1 MRRRDFLQVAVA
13 GGLGA
18 GLGVPVYLRRA
29 WAQTPIKIGMPAA
42 LSGAYAQYG
51 IQAKRAA
58 ELFSKDIKVKGVLGR
73 PVEFI
78 YEDTVGDPAT
88 AVRKAQKLVEKD
100 GVKFLTG
107 VALSSEA
114 LAVSAKCPEWKV
126 IFMSTINGA
135 GALTAKAFHRYFF
148 RVNTSGPMGARAISL
163 YLAEGP
169 MKRFFALGSDYAWG
183 RDSVASFTSQITAAK
198 KDIVGTD
205 YPPVGTKD
213 FASYIA
219 KIRQSKADG
228 VYLALPGQDATIYLK
243 QAHQFGLNRE
253 VKPIM
258 EILELE
264 NMKAVGEAMVGAI
277 GSSRYPFTVDTPRNK
292 DFVKRLRDAQR
303 LSRHVRR
310 RDVRGPRV
318 AGPGHPEG
326 RHRRRGEGDRHVGGL
341 DVRGPRGTVPH
352 AQVRSPGRPARLRG
366 GGGEGSQVSAPHPQD
381 PRHLSGRQGD
391 AEVSLRGLFVGRRS
405 RLPAWRIW
413 LNSSSTR

>member
-1 MRRRDFLQVAVA
+1 MDGERARLGSRHGHGRQSLWVSLSQRRWRRILAQAVAGVRRGVVDPVGDPILREARLTIEDEGRIRMRRRDFLQVAVA

-18 GLGVPVYLRRA
+18 GLGVPAYLRRA

-42 LSGAYAQYG
+42 LSGPYAQYG

-58 ELFSKDIKVKGVLGR
+58 ELFSKDIKAKGVLGR

-78 YEDTVGDPAT
+78 YEDTGGDPAA

-183 RDSVASFTSQITAAK
+183 RDSVASFTQQITA
-198 KDIVGTD
+198 
-205 YPPVGTKD
+205 
-213 FASYIA
+213 
-219 KIRQSKADG
+219 
-228 VYLALPGQDATIYLK
+228 
-243 QAHQFGLNRE
+243 
-253 VKPIM
+253 
-258 EILELE
+258 
-264 NMKAVGEAMVGAI
+264 
-277 GSSRYPFTVDTPRNK
+277 
-292 DFVKRLRDAQR
+292 
-303 LSRHVRR
+303 
-310 RDVRGPRV
+310 
-318 AGPGHPEG
+318 
-326 RHRRRGEGDRHVGGL
+326 
-341 DVRGPRGTVPH
+341 
-352 AQVRSPGRPARLRG
+352 
-366 GGGEGSQVSAPHPQD
+366 
-381 PRHLSGRQGD
+381 
-391 AEVSLRGLFVGRRS
+391 
-405 RLPAWRIW
+405 
-413 LNSSSTR
+413 

>member
-1 MRRRDFLQVAVA
+1 MKTTRREFVTA
-13 GGLGA
+13 GVVSSVGLS
-18 GLGVPVYLRRA
+18 LGFPAYLRRA
-29 WAQTPIKIGMPAA
+29 WAAEPIKIGLPAA
-42 LSGAYAQYG
+42 LSGGNAQYG
-51 IQAKRAA
+51 VQAKRAC
-58 ELFSKDIKVKGVLGR
+58 ELFAKEMKAKGGVLGR

-78 YEDTVGDPAT
+78 YEDTGGDPAT

-107 VALSSEA
+107 VVLSSEA

-135 GALTAKAFHRYFF
+135 GALTAKAWHRYFF

-183 RDSVASFTSQITAAK
+183 RDSVASFTTQITAAK
-198 KDIVGTD
+198 KEVVGTD
-205 YPPVGTKD
+205 D

-264 NMKAVGEAMVGAI
+264 NMKAVGDAMVGAI
-277 GSSRYPFTVDTPRNK
+277 GSSRYPFTVDTPKNRE
-292 DFVKRLRDAQR
+292 FVKRFHDLHGVYPDMFDGETYEGLEWLGQVIQKAGTD
-303 LSRHVRR
+303 
-310 RDVRGPRV
+310 DVEKVIEAWEAASYEGLEGPFFMRKCDHQAV
-318 AGPGHPEG
+318 QLGFAVEAVKDPKY
-326 RHRRRGEGDRHVGGL
+326 
-341 DVRGPRGTVPH
+341 
-352 AQVRSPGRPARLRG
+352 
-366 GGGEGSQVSAPHPQD
+366 PHPIPKILAIYPGEKVTPKCRTED
-381 PRHLSGRQGD
+381 FS
-391 AEVSLRGLFVGRRS
+391 
-405 RLPAWRIW
+405 
-413 LNSSSTR
+413 

>member
-1 MRRRDFLQVAVA
+1 MRRRDFLKAAAA
-13 GGLGA
+13 GGAGASLGGRIYPRA
-18 GLGVPVYLRRA
+18 A
-29 WAQTPIKIGMPAA
+29 WAQGPIKIGMPAA

-58 ELFSKDIKVKGVLGR
+58 DLFARDVKAKGILGR

-78 YEDTVGDPAT
+78 FEDTAGDPAT

-135 GALTAKAFHRYFF
+135 GALTAKSFHRYFF
-148 RVNTSGPMGARAISL
+148 RVNTSGPMGARAVSL
-163 YLAEGP
+163 YLAESP

-183 RDSVASFTSQITAAK
+183 RDSVASFTSQIMAAK
-198 KDIVGTD
+198 KDIVATEF
-205 YPPVGTKD
+205 PPVGTKD

-219 KIRQSKADG
+219 KIRQSRADG
-228 VYLALPGQDATIYLK
+228 VYLVLPGQDATIYLK

-264 NMKAVGEAMVGAI
+264 NMKAVGDAMVGAI

-292 DFVKRLRDAQR
+292 EFAKRFHDLHGMYPDMFDGETYEGLEWLGQVITKAGTDDVEKVIDAWEDSTYEGLEGPFFMRKCDHQAGQPGFAVEAVKDPKDPHPLPKIPGT
-303 LSRHVRR
+303 H
-310 RDVRGPRV
+310 
-318 AGPGHPEG
+318 PGHKGTPKCRTEEVQ
-326 RHRRRGEGDRHVGGL
+326 RRG
-341 DVRGPRGTVPH
+341 RGQP
-352 AQVRSPGRPARLRG
+352 
-366 GGGEGSQVSAPHPQD
+366 
-381 PRHLSGRQGD
+381 
-391 AEVSLRGLFVGRRS
+391 
-405 RLPAWRIW
+405 
-413 LNSSSTR
+413 